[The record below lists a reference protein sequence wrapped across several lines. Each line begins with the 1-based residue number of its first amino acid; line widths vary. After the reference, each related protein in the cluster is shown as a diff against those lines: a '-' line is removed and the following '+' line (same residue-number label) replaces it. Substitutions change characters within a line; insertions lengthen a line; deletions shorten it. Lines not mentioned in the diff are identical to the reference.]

1 MKVNLKKGKK
11 LKSYNVV
18 DSLDEVTLEKW
29 TELIKLKESSNSE
42 EALKTIELLSDI
54 PQLLISE
61 LALHDV
67 VSLLGHIAE
76 IQSKVEGKFRDTI
89 IIDKKK
95 YGFHPNLEKIT
106 LGEWADI
113 EACLKL
119 GLEENMHR
127 VMAVLYR
134 PILEQKG
141 KRYSIESYDHNT
153 TEVRAERFK
162 QMKASDVNNS
172 LLFFWSLGQEL
183 SRSLPLYLMERVKQL
198 TKDRLTNKTNSQKNG
213 TGSE

>member
-141 KRYSIESYDHNT
+141 KRYSI
-153 TEVRAERFK
+153 
-162 QMKASDVNNS
+162 
-172 LLFFWSLGQEL
+172 
-183 SRSLPLYLMERVKQL
+183 
-198 TKDRLTNKTNSQKNG
+198 
-213 TGSE
+213 